1 MISERSILKRFTDEL
16 IQKYGLTQ
24 EDKDMIVRLVNIAID
39 DRLYTD
45 TKDYNH
51 DLKHIERVLMYVKMI
66 INKMDNPNIN
76 EEWLLLAALYH
87 DVGKTHG
94 ASSKDHG
101 IVGASY
107 FKKMMQGKLD
117 PKDINTVCLLI
128 YQHAD
133 EADTISFDDS
143 EYTIEE
149 KNSIQLMSDILK
161 DADALDRNR
170 LNYPPPIGGCD
181 PNKLRTKEAKEF
193 LSITDELYEEYNKE
207 IIKEVEEET
216 GKSILDNY
224 ELLEEWISDFAEG
237 KLEMIHASLNPG
249 IAKLIPQQST
259 QKGSYVYA
267 GKSPIDCFSMAV
279 FRLSL
284 LFPRTDGET
293 VGITEIYPGSVDA
306 ALNSKYITFY
316 KMPSEKFHQY
326 TDPVTSAPKG
336 EWVSEEE
343 VEPVEMI
350 SFKASSLLKFLRST
364 GQFEVRQ
371 DYSEVR
377 RLECILNGFRSY
389 IWALKEL
396 RDNPDVLNQKFAM
409 LKSIA
414 EYYSNRSDIGEI
426 LEGVRSDVD
435 SIIAS
440 EKEKAGGEV
449 DYDDEEHYLQP
460 ILDRFYTKL
469 YKKDEQ
475 GRSVFDTSY
484 VDSLGKKKE
493 ETPSDDDPK
502 PHM

>member
-1 MISERSILKRFTDEL
+1 MISERSILARFTDEL
-16 IQKYGLTQ
+16 ILKYGLTQ
-24 EDKDMIVRLVNIAID
+24 EDKDMIVRLINIAID

-51 DLKHIERVLMYVKMI
+51 DIKHIERVLMYVKMI

-76 EEWLLLAALYH
+76 EELLLLAALYH

-107 FKKMMQGKLD
+107 FKKMMQGKID
-117 PKDINTVCLLI
+117 SKDINTACLLI

-170 LNYPPPIGGCD
+170 LNYPPPIGECD
-181 PNKLRTKEAKEF
+181 PKKLRTEEAKD
-193 LSITDELYEEYNKE
+193 LLPITGELYEEYNKE

-224 ELLEEWISDFAEG
+224 ELFEEWTSDYSEG
-237 KLEMIHASLNPG
+237 KPVMIHASLNPG
-249 IAKLIPQQST
+249 ISKLIPQQST
-259 QKGSYVYA
+259 QKGAYVYA

-284 LFPRTDGET
+284 LFPRTGGENIG
-293 VGITEIYPGSVDA
+293 VTEIFPGSVER
-306 ALNSKYITFY
+306 ALKSKYITFY
-316 KMPSEKFHQY
+316 RLPDELFHQY
-326 TDPVTSAPKG
+326 TDPVTSSPNG
-336 EWVSEEE
+336 EWVSLEE

-371 DYSEVR
+371 DYSEDK

-396 RDNPDVLNQKFAM
+396 KDNPLVLDQKFYM

-414 EYYSNRSDIGEI
+414 EYYSERPDIGKM
-426 LEGVRSDVD
+426 LESVRKDVD
-435 SIIAS
+435 SIIVD
-440 EKEKAGGEV
+440 EKEKTGNNP
-449 DYDDEEHYLQP
+449 DYDDEEHFLQP
-460 ILDRFYTKL
+460 ILDRFYAKL
-469 YKKDEQ
+469 YKTDEL
-475 GRSVFDTSY
+475 GKRVFNTSY
-484 VDSLGKKKE
+484 VDFLMKSKE
-493 ETPSDDDPK
+493 EVFEEDNSQ
-502 PHM
+502 PHI